1 MAFGLK
7 PRIIYN
13 IQNVFAQHPEVE
25 RVILYGSWA
34 RGNYTHG
41 SDIDITLVGTNIDLS
56 LLNKIE
62 NQLDDLML
70 PYTFDV
76 SILDHIKNENL
87 LKHIKRV
94 GRDFYIKEQLKNK

>member
-13 IQNVFAQHPEVE
+13 IQNVFARHPEVE
-25 RVILYGSWA
+25 RVILYGYRA
-34 RGNYTHG
+34 KGNFINE

-70 PYTFDV
+70 PYSFDV
-76 SILDHIKNENL
+76 SIFNHIKNENL
-87 LKHIKRV
+87 LKHIKRA
-94 GRDFYIKEQLKNK
+94 